1 MREKGESVVDVEALL
16 RSCSMK
22 GLQSNV
28 AERIRQ
34 ADVDQDGALSVDEL
48 ARGGD
53 GEGIAGG
60 V

>member
-1 MREKGESVVDVEALL
+1 
-16 RSCSMK
+16 MK